1 MKGIIFTLICCFTPL
16 FLLAQ
21 NGYRIKG
28 SVADTVANV
37 KLRNTSVVVLNA
49 KDSTLKKF
57 TRAAEDGTFNI
68 SGLTKGK
75 FILLVSYPNY
85 ADYVENFTLDSV
97 NKEHDFKRI
106 SMLLK
111 ARLLAGVIIKG
122 TKAAIK
128 IKGDTTEFNASS
140 FVVQPNAKVEDLLKQ
155 LPGIQVDKDGKI
167 TAQGQT
173 VNKVLVD
180 GEEFFGDDPT
190 LVTKNIRSDM
200 VDKVQLYDKSSD
212 QAAFT
217 GVDDGKKT
225 KTINIKLKE
234 DKKNGYFGKADVG
247 AGTNKFYQEQLLF
260 NKFTGKKKFS
270 AYGTLANTGKT
281 GLGWEDSN
289 KYGASGSNMEMTDDG
304 GIIFYGSGS
313 DELDSFDG
321 RYNGEGIPTAR
332 TGGLH
337 FDNKFNSDKES
348 INTNYKVGYLN
359 VKGNRNSLTQNSL
372 PTGLIKS
379 NTNQDFDNS
388 IFRQKLDAMYSVKLD
403 STSTLKI
410 TIDGTIKSNKTRNNY
425 LATSLRG
432 NDTLLNRNNR
442 VLTNDGDESILNAGI
457 FYTKKF
463 KKKGRTFSANF
474 TEALNHNDA
483 KGYLVSEIDYYN
495 NLGRQDSV
503 QRINQYKTTSIESN
517 VFTSN
522 FTFSEPLSKT
532 ITLTGNYRLIVNNS
546 SVDRLSYNQSL
557 PGEYDQVDMTLSN
570 NYKLNQLS
578 NQGGAVFNYKKDKTI
593 FNFGTKIADV
603 KFDQTNLY
611 NNAVLKR
618 HFLNYNPQASYQYR
632 FSAQRSIRVS
642 YYGNTS
648 QPSIDQIQ
656 PIRVNTDPL
665 NITIGNPDLKP
676 SFTNRL
682 NANYN
687 SYKVLSGQSIYV
699 SGSYST
705 TSNAII
711 GNSMTDSAGKSTYR
725 FTNLNGKQTANF
737 YMYGGY
743 YQKLKKLDFE
753 AGLNVNANGNTYY
766 SYTNNVLNKTQSYTY
781 SARAGFYKNKTKKYD
796 LALSFGP
803 TYTRSQSSLQTAVNN
818 NSTGFNAD
826 GNFGVYLP
834 KKFRIST
841 DGNYQYQ
848 GKSASFN
855 QDFQRFIVNAS
866 LNKAFFK
873 DESLKLAATVNDL
886 LNQNVGFNRSA
897 TSTLLS
903 QSTYTTIRRYFMF
916 SVVYDFNKMGGAAPK
931 K

>member
-1 MKGIIFTLICCFTPL
+1 MKGIIFTLFLCFASQL
-16 FLLAQ
+16 ILAQ
-21 NGYRIKG
+21 NVYRIKG
-28 SVADTVANV
+28 SVADTVANA
-37 KLRNTSVVVLNA
+37 KLRNTSIVILNA

-57 TRAAEDGTFNI
+57 TRAAEDGTFSI
-68 SGLTKGK
+68 SGLNKGK
-75 FILLVSYPNY
+75 YILLVSYPNY
-85 ADYVENFTLDSV
+85 ADYVENFTLDSI

-128 IKGDTTEFNASS
+128 IKGDTTEFDAGS
-140 FVVQPNAKVEDLLKQ
+140 FKVQPNAKVEDLLKQ

-200 VDKVQLYDKSSD
+200 VDKVQLYDKASD

-234 DKKNGYFGKADVG
+234 DKKNGYFGKADIG
-247 AGTNKFYQEQLLF
+247 AGTNGFYQEQLLF

-270 AYGTLANTGKT
+270 GYGTLANTGKT
-281 GLGWEDSN
+281 GLGWQDSN
-289 KYGASGSNMEMTDDG
+289 KYGASGNTEITDDG
-304 GIIFYGSGS
+304 GIIFYSSGS

-348 INTNYKVGYLN
+348 INTNYKIGYLN
-359 VKGNRNSLTQNSL
+359 VKGNRNNLTQNTL

-388 IFRQKLDAMYSVKLD
+388 IFRQKLDAAYTVKLD

-410 TIDGTIKSNKTRNNY
+410 TVDGTIKSNKTRNNY
-425 LATSLRG
+425 LATSLRS

-442 VLTNDGDESILNAGI
+442 ILTNDGDESILNGSI

-474 TEALNHNDA
+474 TEAFNQNDA
-483 KGYLVSEIDYYN
+483 KGYLLSEIDYYN
-495 NLGRQDSV
+495 NLGRQDSM

-532 ITLTGNYRLIVNNS
+532 VTLTGNYRLILNNS
-546 SVDRLSYNQSL
+546 SVDRLSYNQSV

-603 KFDQTNLY
+603 RFDQTDLFTGN
-611 NNAVLKR
+611 VLNR
-618 HFLNYNPQASYQYR
+618 HFLNYNPSARYQYK
-632 FSAQRSIRVS
+632 FSSQKSVS
-642 YYGNTS
+642 LNYNGNTS

-656 PIRVNTDPL
+656 PVRVNTDPL
-665 NITIGNPDLKP
+665 NITIGNPDLRP

-682 NANYN
+682 SGYYN
-687 SYKVLSGQSIYV
+687 SYKILTDQSVYV
-699 SGSYST
+699 SGSYAT

-711 GNSMTDSAGKSTYR
+711 GNSTTDSAGKSTYR

-743 YQKLKKLDFE
+743 NKKIKKLDLNV
-753 AGLNVNANGNTYY
+753 GLNMNANGNTYY
-766 SYTNNVLNKTQSYTY
+766 SYTNNVLNKTQSYTFNPT
-781 SARAGFYKNKTKKYD
+781 ANIYKYKEKKYN
-796 LALSFGP
+796 LNLSAGP
-803 TYTRSQSSLQTAVNN
+803 TFIRSQSSLQTTINN
-818 NSTGFNAD
+818 NSTGFNAN
-826 GNFGVYLP
+826 GGFSVYLP
-834 KKFRIST
+834 KKFQISS

-855 QDFQRFIVNAS
+855 QDFQRFILNAS
-866 LNKAFFK
+866 INKAFFK
-873 DESLKLAATVNDL
+873 DEGLKLALTVNDL

-897 TSTLLS
+897 TSTLLT

-916 SVVYDFNKMGGAAPK
+916 SIVYDFNKMGGAAPK

>member
-1 MKGIIFTLICCFTPL
+1 MKGIIFTLICCLATQ
-16 FLLAQ
+16 FLMAQ
-21 NGYRIKG
+21 NSYRIKG

-37 KLRNTSVVVLNA
+37 KLKNTSVVVLNA
-49 KDSTLKKF
+49 RDSTLKKF
-57 TRAAEDGTFNI
+57 TRVAEDGTFSIN
-68 SGLTKGK
+68 GLSKGK

-85 ADYVENFTLDSV
+85 ADYVDNFTLDSI

-140 FVVQPNAKVEDLLKQ
+140 FTVQPNAKVEDLLKQ

-200 VDKVQLYDKSSD
+200 VDKVQLYDKASD

-234 DKKNGYFGKADVG
+234 DKKNGYFGKADFG
-247 AGTNKFYQEQLLF
+247 AGTNGFYQEQLLF
-260 NKFTGKKKFS
+260 NKFWGKKKLS

-289 KYGASGSNMEMTDDG
+289 KYGASNANTEVGDDG
-304 GIIFYGSGS
+304 SISIYFSGG
-313 DELDSFDG
+313 DDLDSFDG
-321 RYNGEGIPTAR
+321 RYNGQGIPTAR

-337 FDNKFNSDKES
+337 FDNKWNSDKES
-348 INTNYKVGYLN
+348 INTNYKTGFLN
-359 VKGNRNSLTQNSL
+359 VKGNRDNLTQNTL

-379 NTNQDFDNS
+379 NTAQDFNNS
-388 IFRQKLDAMYSVKLD
+388 IFRQKLDAAYTVKLD
-403 STSTLKI
+403 TTSTLKL

-432 NDTLLNRNNR
+432 NDTLLNQSNR
-442 VLTNDGDESILNAGI
+442 ILTNDGDEKILNASL

-463 KKKGRTFSANF
+463 KKKGRTFTANF
-474 TEALNHNDA
+474 TEALNQNDT
-483 KGYLVSEIDYYN
+483 KGYLNTNISYYN
-495 NLGRQDSV
+495 NLGRLDST
-503 QRINQYKTTSIESN
+503 QRVNQYKTNDINSSIFN
-517 VFTSN
+517 SN

-532 ITLTGNYRLIVNNS
+532 ITLTGNYRFIFNNS
-546 SVDRLSYNQSL
+546 SINRLSYNQSL
-557 PGEYDQVDMTLSN
+557 PGEYDQVDRTLSN
-570 NYKLNQLS
+570 NYKLNQIS
-578 NQGGAVFNYKKDKTI
+578 NQAGAVFNYKKNKTT

-603 KFDQTNLY
+603 KFDQTDLFA
-611 NNAVLKR
+611 NNELKR
-618 HFLNYNPQASYQYR
+618 NFINYNPQASYQYR
-632 FSAQRSIRVS
+632 FSAQRSIRFD
-642 YYGNTS
+642 YNGNNT
-648 QPSIDQIQ
+648 QPTIDQIQ
-656 PIRVNTDPL
+656 PVRVNTDPL

-682 NANYN
+682 STYYN

-699 SGSYST
+699 GGSYSI
-705 TSNAII
+705 TSNPII
-711 GNSMTDSAGKSTYR
+711 NNTTTDSAGKSVYQSI
-725 FTNLNGKQTANF
+725 NLHGQQTANF

-743 YQKLKKLDFE
+743 NQKIKFMDLNG
-753 AGLNVNANGNTYY
+753 GLNINANGNTYY
-766 SYTNNVLNKTQSYTY
+766 SITNGALNKTQSYTY
-781 SARAGFYKNKTKKYD
+781 SVSGRLSKYKEKKYD
-796 LALSFGP
+796 AYLIGGP
-803 TYTRSQSSLQTAVNN
+803 TFTRSQSSLLTSVNN
-818 NSTGFNAD
+818 NGTGFTARAGLD
-826 GNFGVYLP
+826 YYLP
-834 KKFRIST
+834 KKFQIST
-841 DGNYQYQ
+841 DGNYEYQ
-848 GKSASFN
+848 GKTISFN
-855 QDFQRFIVNAS
+855 QDFQRTIINAS
-866 LNKAFFK
+866 LSKAFFK
-873 DESLKLAATVNDL
+873 DESLKLTATVNDL
-886 LNQNVGFNRSA
+886 LNQNTGFSRSA
-897 TSTLLS
+897 TSTQLT

-916 SVVYDFNKMGGAAPK
+916 SIVYDFSKMGGAPNK
-931 K
+931 

>member
-1 MKGIIFTLICCFTPL
+1 MKGTIFTLIFCFATH

-28 SVADTVANV
+28 SVADTVANA

-49 KDSTLKKF
+49 KDSTLRKF

-68 SGLTKGK
+68 SNLNKGK

-97 NKEHDFKRI
+97 HKEHDFKRI

-111 ARLLAGVIIKG
+111 ARLLAGVIVKG
-122 TKAAIK
+122 TRAAIK
-128 IKGDTTEFNASS
+128 IKGDTTEFDAGS
-140 FVVQPNAKVEDLLKQ
+140 FKVQPNAKVEDLLKQ

-200 VDKVQLYDKSSD
+200 VDKVQLYDKASD

-234 DKKNGYFGKADVG
+234 DKKNGYFGKADLG
-247 AGTNKFYQEQLLF
+247 GGTNGFYQEQLLF
-260 NKFTGKKKFS
+260 NKFWGKKKLS

-281 GLGWEDSN
+281 GLGWQDSN
-289 KYGASGSNMEMTDDG
+289 KYGASGNTEVTDDG
-304 GIIFYGSGS
+304 GIIFYSSGN

-321 RYNGEGIPTAR
+321 RYNGQGIPTAK

-337 FDNKFNSDKES
+337 FDSKFNSDKES
-348 INTNYKVGYLN
+348 INTNYKVGYLD

-379 NTNQDFDNS
+379 NTNQDFDNA
-388 IFRQKLDAMYSVKLD
+388 IFRQKLDAAYTIKLD
-403 STSTLKI
+403 TTSTLKV
-410 TIDGTIKSNKTRNNY
+410 TIDGTIKSSKTRNNY

-442 VLTNDGDESILNAGI
+442 ILTNDGDESIFNASV

-474 TEALNHNDA
+474 TQALNQNDT
-483 KGYLVSEIDYYN
+483 KGYLISEIDYYN
-495 NLGRQDSV
+495 NLGRPDSM
-503 QRINQYKTTSIESN
+503 QRINQYKTTSIKSN

-532 ITLTGNYRLIVNNS
+532 VTLTGNYRLILNNS
-546 SVDRLSYNQSL
+546 SVDRISYNQSSV
-557 PGEYDQVDMTLSN
+557 GEYNLVDMTLSN

-578 NQGGAVFNYKKDKTI
+578 NQGGAFFNYKKAKTT

-611 NNAVLKR
+611 NNIVLNR
-618 HFLNYNPQASYQYR
+618 HFLNYNPSANYQYR
-632 FSAQRSIRVS
+632 FSAQRSIRVG

-656 PIRVNTDPL
+656 PVRVNTDPL
-665 NITIGNPDLKP
+665 NITIGNPELKP
-676 SFTNRL
+676 SFTNGL

-687 SYKVLSGQSIYV
+687 SYKILTDQYIYV
-699 SGSYST
+699 SGSYYT

-737 YMYGGY
+737 YMYGGFN
-743 YQKLKKLDFE
+743 KKITKLDVSI
-753 AGLNVNANGNTYY
+753 GLNVDANGNTYY
-766 SYTNNVLNKTQSYTY
+766 SYTNNVLNKTQSYTFNPGA
-781 SARAGFYKNKTKKYD
+781 SIYKYKEKKYNMS
-796 LALSFGP
+796 LTAGP
-803 TYTRSQSSLQTAVNN
+803 TFTRSQSSLQTINN
-818 NSTGFNAD
+818 NSTGFNAN
-826 GNFGVYLP
+826 GNFRVYLP
-834 KKFRIST
+834 KKFQINT

-855 QDFQRFIVNAS
+855 QDFQRFIVNAN
-866 LNKAFFK
+866 LTKAFFK
-873 DESLKLAATVNDL
+873 DEGLKLAVTVNDL

-897 TSTLLS
+897 TSTLLT

-916 SVVYDFNKMGGAAPK
+916 SIVYDFSKMGSGAQK
-931 K
+931 

>member
-1 MKGIIFTLICCFTPL
+1 MKGIIFTLTFCFVTQ
-16 FLLAQ
+16 FLSAQ
-21 NGYRIKG
+21 NAYRIKG

-37 KLRNTSVVVLNA
+37 KLQHTSVVVLNA
-49 KDSTLKKF
+49 KDSTLRKF
-57 TRAAEDGTFNI
+57 TRVAEDGTFSI
-68 SGLTKGK
+68 GGLNKGR

-85 ADYVENFTLDSV
+85 ADYVEDFTLDSV
-97 NKEHDFKRI
+97 NNEHDFKRI

-111 ARLLAGVIIKG
+111 TRLLAGVIIKG
-122 TKAAIK
+122 TRAAIK
-128 IKGDTTEFNASS
+128 IKGDTTEFDAGS
-140 FVVQPNAKVEDLLKQ
+140 FKVQPNAKVEDLLKQ

-247 AGTNKFYQEQLLF
+247 AATDKYYQEQLLF
-260 NKFTGKKKFS
+260 NKFWGKKKLS

-281 GLGWEDSN
+281 GLGWQDSN
-289 KYGASGSNMEMTDDG
+289 KYGASGSNIETTDDG
-304 GIIFYGSGS
+304 GIIFYGGGG

-337 FDNKFNSDKES
+337 FDNKWNSDKET
-348 INTNYKVGYLN
+348 INTNYKTGFLN
-359 VKGNRNSLTQNSL
+359 VKGNRDALSQNSL

-379 NTNQDFDNS
+379 NTGQDFNNS
-388 IFRQKLDAMYSVKLD
+388 IFRQKLDAAYTVKLD
-403 STSTLKI
+403 TTSTLKL

-442 VLTNDGDESILNAGI
+442 VLTNDGNEKILNASI

-474 TEALNHNDA
+474 SEALDENET
-483 KGYLVSEIDYYN
+483 KGYLNSEIDYYN
-495 NLGRQDSV
+495 NLGRLDSM
-503 QRINQYKTTSIESN
+503 QRINQYKTTNIKSN
-517 VFTSN
+517 VFNSN

-532 ITLTGNYRLIVNNS
+532 IALTGNYRFILNNS

-578 NQGGAVFNYKKDKTI
+578 NQVGAVFNYKKNKTI

-603 KFDQTNLY
+603 KYNQTDLY
-611 NNAVLKR
+611 SNAVLKR
-618 HFLNYNPQASYQYR
+618 HFLNYNPQASYQYK
-632 FSAQRSIRVS
+632 FSAQRSIHVD
-642 YYGNTS
+642 YNGNTS

-656 PIRVNTDPL
+656 PVRVNTDPL

-682 NANYN
+682 STYYN
-687 SYKVLSGQSIYV
+687 SYKVLSGQSIYL
-699 SGSYST
+699 SGSYAT

-711 GNSMTDSAGKSTYR
+711 SNSFTDSAGKSTYR

-743 YQKLKKLDFE
+743 YQKIKKLDFNV
-753 AGLNVNANGNTYY
+753 GLNANANGNTYY

-781 SARAGFYKNKTKKYD
+781 SGQLNLSKYKEKKYEMY
-796 LALSFGP
+796 LSAGP

-818 NSTGFNAD
+818 NGTGFNAR
-826 GNFGVYLP
+826 GGFSVYLP
-834 KKFRIST
+834 KKFQINT
-841 DGNYQYQ
+841 DGNFQYQ
-848 GKSASFN
+848 GKTASFN
-855 QDFQRFIVNAS
+855 QDFKRFIVNAS
-866 LNKAFFK
+866 LIKSFFK
-873 DESLKLAATVNDL
+873 DDGLKLSISGNDL
-886 LNQNVGFNRSA
+886 LNQNVGFSRSA
-897 TSTLLS
+897 TSTLLT

-916 SVVYDFNKMGGAAPK
+916 SIVYDFSKMGGATPNK
-931 K
+931 